1 LQFLGANTLDDK
13 PFIVMPYIPHN
24 AREFL
29 RLRPSFDPL
38 HILRD
43 ISLGLEYLHSRKIC
57 HGDLKAINVLVE
69 NSGKALLCDFGLA
82 RLKADAA
89 TRTFVHVDGPQI
101 VGSRNWMAPETLM
114 GSRYRV
120 TSDVYA
126 FGMTLYEVSNWS
138 RLSQPPT
145 CSIIPSQLYTDETPL
160 FTVPYAELV
169 DLVVHHGVRPERP
182 DPRKGRAMQDEL
194 WELAEQ
200 CWVADPLKRPT
211 ATQL

>member
-1 LQFLGANTLDDK
+1 IWSTLRHPNILQFLGANTLDDK

-29 RLRPSFDPL
+29 RLRPNFDPL
-38 HILRD
+38 YIVSLRD
-43 ISLGLEYLHSRKIC
+43 IALGLEYLHSRKIC

-89 TRTFVHVDGPQI
+89 TRTLVNIDNPQI
-101 VGSRNWMAPETLM
+101 QGSRNWMAPEVLN

-126 FGMTLYEVSNWS
+126 FAMTLYELYADEIPW
-138 RLSQPPT
+138 LS
-145 CSIIPSQLYTDETPL
+145 
-160 FTVPYAELV
+160 VPYADLV
-169 DLVVHHGVRPERP
+169 DLVVHRGVRPERP
-182 DPRKGRAMQDEL
+182 EPDDGLPMIDEL
-194 WELAEQ
+194 WELTEQ
-200 CWVADPLKRPT
+200 CWVTDPHKRP
-211 ATQL
+211 

>member
-1 LQFLGANTLDDK
+1 
-13 PFIVMPYIPHN
+13 
-24 AREFL
+24 
-29 RLRPSFDPL
+29 
-38 HILRD
+38 LRD
-43 ISLGLEYLHSRKIC
+43 ISLGLEYLHSRKTC

-89 TRTFVHVDGPQI
+89 TRTFVHVDSPHDQI
-101 VGSRNWMAPETLM
+101 MGSRNWMAPEILT

-126 FGMTLYEVSNWS
+126 FGMTLYE
-138 RLSQPPT
+138 
-145 CSIIPSQLYTDETPL
+145 LYTDETPL

-169 DLVVHHGVRPERP
+169 DLVVHRGVRPERP
-182 DPRKGRAMQDEL
+182 DPGEGRAMQDEL

-211 ATQL
+211 ATQLHDTV